1 MGEGQGAVPGEVCVR
16 RDINNVLVGPR
27 GRAPR
32 KNHLVKGKLFL
43 PPSLPVPSRE
53 VQALLERQLR
63 EQSLQAETGLLQK
76 GRQRTTTVSVQAR
89 ETKELQTPCLFV
101 LRCSTS
107 VRCENSTMD
116 RQARQ
121 KPIHLGHCLLPE
133 SLPSLTWAR
142 LPVKHHPS
150 CKAFCHLSG
159 IHLRATFSTYSFR
172 FLSS

>member
-32 KNHLVKGKLFL
+32 KNRLVKGKSFL

-76 GRQRTTTVSVQAR
+76 GRQHITTVSVRAR
-89 ETKELQTPCLFV
+89 ERKSYRPHASL
-101 LRCSTS
+101 CSGAALAYAVKTAPWTS
-107 VRCENSTMD
+107 RQD
-116 RQARQ
+116 RSPFTLGIVFFQ
-121 KPIHLGHCLLPE
+121 KASPL
-133 SLPSLTWAR
+133 
-142 LPVKHHPS
+142 
-150 CKAFCHLSG
+150 
-159 IHLRATFSTYSFR
+159 
-172 FLSS
+172 